1 MKSILFLCESLG
13 IGGAE
18 KALYTLLT
26 HIDKNKFD
34 ITVCS
39 LCDTGHYSKLIKQIP
54 NIKYRSILFP
64 RDTGFK
70 GLLYKLK
77 YQLIYKILPP
87 SLIYK
92 LFIPKNNTV
101 EIAFCEGF
109 STKIIANS
117 SNKNSKKIAWVHT
130 DLLKNNWPV
139 FIAIYKD
146 INEEVSSYSK
156 FNSIIGVSNSVS
168 NNLRQLL
175 HNKTAVH
182 TLYNLIDEV
191 AILNQAVEDIDYKF
205 NNSSINI
212 ISVGRLEYVKGYDRL
227 INICSRLINNDNLNI
242 TLTIV
247 GNGTQFNNLSELI
260 KQLNIS
266 SKIKLLGTKQ
276 NPYPYIKTAD
286 LYVCPSRDEGYNIAL
301 AEAITL
307 GKPCISTNCSGPDEI
322 LENGKYGC
330 LVKNDEDS
338 LYFAI
343 KEICL
348 NHNKLKLLSDLSIER
363 RQFFNLSKNLG
374 QIESL
379 ISQ

>member
-34 ITVCS
+34 ITICS

-146 INEEVSSYSK
+146 INEEVRSYSK

-379 ISQ
+379 IAQ